1 MFQGTKRIIELFD
14 NDEFKPF
21 IVQGDHG
28 FGKTSYSDSLI
39 ADVYGHVFNG
49 GSPLWNRW
57 TTTGN
62 YPVQDWFEYHIGFHP
77 KEVLDEWQFKDKRD
91 KWLYNRLKYPEKFSN
106 RWQRKLYE
114 DWDFSNWDHPE
125 KRHTDKKRDFVY
137 HWDDAGM
144 WLHSLDFQDPFV
156 KEAGKY
162 MQVVRSDW
170 ACVIFSAISA
180 EDIVSKIR
188 GLRNAI
194 IIDIIKQGNNESHP
208 YQRTAEA
215 YILRRTY
222 RGRTWKDYQWRD
234 RFNCHV
240 PDDCFGWY
248 HPLRDKYASIAKKRM
263 RDKLSQ
269 REDLD

>member
-1 MFQGTKRIIELFD
+1 MFQGTKKILELFD
-14 NDEFKPF
+14 KDEFKPF

-28 FGKTSYSDSLI
+28 FGKTSYANSLI

-49 GSPLWNRW
+49 GQPLWDRW

-62 YPVQDWFEYHIGFHP
+62 YPVQEWFEFHTGFQP
-77 KEVLDEWQFKDKRD
+77 KEVLDEWQFKEKRE
-91 KWLYNRLKYPEKFSN
+91 KWIYNRLDSPEKLVN
-106 RWQRKLYE
+106 KWQRKLYE
-114 DWDFSNWDHPE
+114 DWHYP
-125 KRHTDKKRDFVY
+125 DKKRDFIY

-156 KEAGKY
+156 KDTGKY

-188 GLRNAI
+188 GLRHAI
-194 IIDIIKQGNNESHP
+194 IIDIIKDSDKLHP
-208 YQRTAEA
+208 YKRVAEA
-215 YILRRTY
+215 YIMRDSY
-222 RGRTWKDYQWRD
+222 KGRTWKDYQWKD
-234 RFNCHV
+234 HFNCHV

-248 HPLRDKYASIAKKRM
+248 HPLRDKYAAIAKKRM